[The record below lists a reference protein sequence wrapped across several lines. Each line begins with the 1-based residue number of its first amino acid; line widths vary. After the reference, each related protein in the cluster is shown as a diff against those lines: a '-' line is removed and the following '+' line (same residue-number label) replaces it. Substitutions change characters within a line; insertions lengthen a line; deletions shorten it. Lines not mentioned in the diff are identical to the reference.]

1 MPGFD
6 PNYVSPEEEAAI
18 AANAITDAS
27 EGDKSAAALSKFR
40 QEKDDAAIARTKL
53 DDLLELPAIKTK
65 YRYNILKVKNS
76 FFVEGI
82 FNLKCLLIDSVIPN
96 LSQIYFGIPEIFKTN
111 VTNRF
116 WVQNHL
122 FILCSRVVNS
132 QRLFYSQK
140 VGLKCPY

>member
-1 MPGFD
+1 MPGYD

-65 YRYNILKVKNS
+65 
-76 FFVEGI
+76 
-82 FNLKCLLIDSVIPN
+82 
-96 LSQIYFGIPEIFKTN
+96 
-111 VTNRF
+111 
-116 WVQNHL
+116 
-122 FILCSRVVNS
+122 
-132 QRLFYSQK
+132 
-140 VGLKCPY
+140 